1 MTIVEVL
8 VAAAIIGIGLV
19 ALMVTVPISTYGLQQ
34 GKQQTTA
41 TFLAEQRME
50 EIRNA
55 TWQLINPGPE
65 LDCLGVGPNAAPT
78 STKCTRTN
86 PTVCNSGAACT
97 TFADEPN
104 VTGYTG
110 YGRTVRIVDCGVTA
124 CAGVTNA
131 GMRLATVSVAYTP
144 LTGTG
149 VSTAAQNVTV
159 SMLIAQRQ

>member
-34 GKQQTTA
+34 GKQQSTA

-50 EIRNA
+50 QIRNA
-55 TWQLINPGPE
+55 TWQLITPGPE
-65 LDCLGVGPNAAPT
+65 LDCLGVGPNAPPT
-78 STKCTRTN
+78 SNNCTRTN
-86 PTVCNSGAACT
+86 PTPCNSGAACT

-110 YGRTVRIVDCGVTA
+110 YGRTVRIVDCGA
-124 CAGVTNA
+124 IGCAGITDA
-131 GMRLATVSVAYTP
+131 GMRLATVSVSYTP
-144 LTGTG
+144 LTGSG
-149 VSTAAQNVTV
+149 VSTTAQNVTV
-159 SMLIAQRQ
+159 SMLIAKRQ